1 MHECAVTSR
10 KRVHETMPAKCRWLI
25 NIPEIIERLSRL
37 DVPVIDRVIFERT
50 FEVRRRRAIDLMK
63 RFGGGFESG
72 NVGFLDR
79 LEVIRQL
86 KQIAAGDEVAQE
98 CQRRERLA
106 ERIDEAS
113 RYRSAA
119 RVRIPISPQAMDRS
133 FPVLPDGV
141 CLSDGKLVAEYTTA
155 EQLLQRLFEVAQAAA
170 NNYEAFRATVE
181 ASVPANAAGGKSKSA
196 A

>member
-25 NIPEIIERLSRL
+25 NIPAIIERLSQM
-37 DVPVIDRVIFERT
+37 DIPVIDRMIFERV

-63 RFGGGFESG
+63 RFGGGFECG
-72 NVGFLDR
+72 NAGFLDR
-79 LEVIRQL
+79 LKVIDQL
-86 KQIAAGDEVAQE
+86 RKLAAGDELE
-98 CQRRERLA
+98 RELQRKEHLGK
-106 ERIDEAS
+106 RIDEAS

-119 RVRIPISPQAMDRS
+119 GVRIPISPQAMDRS

-141 CLSDGKLVAEYTTA
+141 CLSGGKLVAEYTTA

-170 NNYEAFRATVE
+170 NNFDAFREAVE
-181 ASVPANAAGGKSKSA
+181 ASVPANPAAENPPTA
-196 A
+196 